1 MKTEQIIVNKIV
13 ADDGM
18 ILTDGETYG
27 KVIFL
32 GAGRSAD
39 EFHEITEEE
48 YNKLQEDNNESE

>member
-18 ILTDGETYG
+18 ILTDGEAYG

-32 GAGRSAD
+32 GADRNPD
-39 EFHEITEEE
+39 EFYEITEDEYKKTVEIEE
-48 YNKLQEDNNESE
+48 AL